1 MRSSLSD
8 CQIKQVSRHEKE
20 GGPMKRNL
28 RGLAFLALLLCPA
41 VLAQTVTSQI
51 SGIVR
56 DSSGA
61 VLPGVE
67 VKVTNTD
74 TTAPRTIITD
84 ETGSYV
90 VPNLPVGP
98 YRLEASLAGFST
110 YVQSGIVLQVNSNPT
125 INVVLQVG
133 QVTSVLEVQADA
145 NMVETHS
152 NVIGQVIDQQR
163 VAELPL
169 NGRNVTQL
177 IALFGAAVPR
187 DPNAG
192 GGLATNLNYP
202 TVAAF
207 SIAGGQDNATNYF
220 LDGATH
226 IDSRTNVGLPL
237 PFPDALQ
244 EFKVETSTLPANY
257 GSHPGGA
264 VNAVT
269 KSGTNAIHGDAFWF
283 VRNGAMNARNFFAPV
298 RDSLKR
304 NQYGGVV
311 GGPIV
316 KDKLFFFEGYQGTI
330 ERTAPATN
338 TAYVPT
344 RDVLNGNFQTI
355 LAPPCQARQVNLPSS
370 IANNNILL
378 PGQINP
384 IALKVAALLPVS
396 ADQCGKVLY
405 GVPRN
410 TNEYQSVTRVD
421 WQRNPNDQLF
431 ARYFITDYTLQAYYD
446 KTNLLTAGTPGQL
459 DRVQSITLGDTY
471 LLNTNTVNSFR
482 FGFSRSAVQRVT
494 ANGIPTTQELGSN
507 VWAPIKNYIGQF
519 QVPGYFTV
527 NSIPGY
533 VMNNLFNVSED
544 VSMTRNKHQLAFGF
558 NYVHAQMNA
567 LGPFQMNPRMTFNGQ
582 SVINGAATGNA
593 LASFLMGRL
602 DTLLQGGG
610 QVGRE
615 NQNLPAL
622 YFQDNWKVSPRFQ
635 INAGIRWDPFVPQ
648 EAKYGYAS
656 QFDLAKFYAGQ
667 VSQAFINAP
676 PGLTFPGDKG
686 FPGNAA
692 TSSRYFD
699 FAPRFGL
706 VYDPRG
712 HGTETI
718 RAGYGIFYD
727 SSYLWNTM
735 HIPLNPP
742 WGYTITVNTPPGG
755 LSNPWQGYPGGNPF
769 PAPTVF
775 PKDFQ
780 FPTGGT
786 YVFEPP
792 DAKATYLQQWNLS
805 VQKQVGSDWLVTA
818 SYLGNKTTHQWLGYE
833 MNPAVYIPGS
843 CVPGQYGLIAN
854 GACSTTGNT
863 NARRFFA
870 LAKAYGQYF
879 GSAITVDTAGNASY
893 NALLLTLQHR
903 MSHHFSVLTNYT
915 WSHCLN
921 QGEAG
926 QDIVNYYQ
934 DTQNRRAEWGNCAA
948 DRRQIANA
956 SLVFTTPQFR
966 STWLHRLA
974 SDWQASGIYTSRSGS
989 WLTITD
995 GTDISLT
1002 GLGSDRPNVA
1012 ADWHVANP
1020 GIKQWFNTSAFTRQ
1034 PAGTL
1039 GNAAR
1044 GTILGPSAW
1053 NVDAALWRTFRIT
1066 ESTKMD
1072 LRVEAFN
1079 VFNHTRFA
1087 NPGTSLNNGNTL
1099 GQITSALDPRIMQ
1112 LALKLAF

>member
-1 MRSSLSD
+1 
-8 CQIKQVSRHEKE
+8 
-20 GGPMKRNL
+20 
-28 RGLAFLALLLCPA
+28 
-41 VLAQTVTSQI
+41 VTSEI
-51 SGIVR
+51 SGTVR

-74 TTAPRTIITD
+74 TTATRTVITS

-90 VPNLPVGP
+90 IPNLPVGP

-133 QVTSVLEVQADA
+133 QVSSVLEVQADA
-145 NMVETHS
+145 NMVETRS

-163 VAELPL
+163 VSELPL

-177 IALFGAAVPR
+177 IALFGAAVP
-187 DPNAG
+187 NTG

-207 SIAGGQDNATNYF
+207 SIAGGQNNATNYF

-269 KSGTNAIHGDAFWF
+269 KSGTNQIHGDAFWF
-283 VRNGAMNARNFFAPV
+283 VRNGSMNARNFFAPV

-330 ERTAPATN
+330 QRTAPATN
-338 TAYVPT
+338 IAFVPT
-344 RDVLNGNFQTI
+344 RDVLAGNFQAV

-370 IANNNILL
+370 IANNNVLL

-384 IALKVAALLPVS
+384 VALKVAALLPVS
-396 ADQCGKVLY
+396 DDPCGRITY
-405 GVPRN
+405 GVPSKSD
-410 TNEYQSVTRVD
+410 EYQSVTRID
-421 WQRNPNDQLF
+421 WQRNAKDQLF
-431 ARYFITDYTLQAYYD
+431 TRYFITDYTLQAYYD
-446 KTNLLTAGTPGQL
+446 RKNLLTAGTPGLL

-471 LLNTNTVNSFR
+471 LLNANMVNSFR
-482 FGFSRSAVQRVT
+482 LGFSRSAVQRVT
-494 ANGIPTTQELGSN
+494 ADGVPTTQELGSN
-507 VWAPIKNYIGQF
+507 VFAPIKNYIGQF
-519 QVPGYFTV
+519 QVPGYFTI
-527 NSIPGY
+527 NAIPGY
-533 VMNNLFNVSED
+533 VMNNLFNVSDD
-544 VSMTRNKHQLAFGF
+544 VSMTHGKHQLAFGF
-558 NYVHAQMNA
+558 TYVHAQMNA

-593 LASFLMGRL
+593 LASFLTGRL

-622 YFQDNWKVSPRFQ
+622 YFQDNWKVSSRFQ
-635 INAGIRWDPFVPQ
+635 VNAGIRWDPFIPQ
-648 EAKYGYAS
+648 QAKYGYAS
-656 QFDLAKFYAGQ
+656 QFDPAKFYAGQ

-686 FPGNAA
+686 YPGNAA
-692 TSSRYFD
+692 TSPRYLD

-780 FPTGGT
+780 FPNGGT

-805 VQKQVGSDWLVTA
+805 LQKQFGTDWLATA
-818 SYLGNKTTHQWLGYE
+818 SYLGNKTTHQWLGHE
-833 MNPAVYIPGS
+833 MNPAVYIPG
-843 CVPGQYGLIAN
+843 N
-854 GACSTTGNT
+854 STTGNT
-863 NARRFFA
+863 NARRLFA
-870 LAKAYGQYF
+870 LARPDGQYF

-893 NALLLTLQHR
+893 NGLLLTLQHR
-903 MSHHFSVLTNYT
+903 MSHNFSVLANYT

-934 DTQNRRAEWGNCAA
+934 DPQNRRAEWGNCVA

-956 SLVFTTPQFR
+956 SLVFKSPQFR
-966 STWLHRLA
+966 STWLKRVA
-974 SDWQASGIYTSRSGS
+974 GDWQASGIYTFTSGS

-1002 GLGSDRPNVA
+1002 GLGSDRPNVVG
-1012 ADWHVANP
+1012 DWHVDQP
-1020 GIKQWFNTSAFTRQ
+1020 TIKRWFNTSAFTRQ
-1034 PAGTL
+1034 PAGTF
-1039 GNAAR
+1039 GNAGR

-1053 NVDAALWRTFRIT
+1053 NVDAALWKTFRIT

-1079 VFNHTRFA
+1079 VFNHARF
-1087 NPGTSLNNGNTL
+1087 NSPGTSLNNGNTL
-1099 GQITSALDPRIMQ
+1099 GQITTALDPRIMQ
-1112 LALKLAF
+1112 LALKINF

>member
-1 MRSSLSD
+1 
-8 CQIKQVSRHEKE
+8 
-20 GGPMKRNL
+20 
-28 RGLAFLALLLCPA
+28 
-41 VLAQTVTSQI
+41 
-51 SGIVR
+51 
-56 DSSGA
+56 
-61 VLPGVE
+61 
-67 VKVTNTD
+67 
-74 TTAPRTIITD
+74 
-84 ETGSYV
+84 V

-98 YRLEASLAGFST
+98 YRLEASLPGFST
-110 YVQSGIVLQVNSNPT
+110 YAQSGIVLQVNSNPT
-125 INVVLQVG
+125 INIELQVG
-133 QVTSVLEVQADA
+133 QVSSVLEVQAAA
-145 NMVETHS
+145 NMVETSS
-152 NVIGQVIDQQR
+152 NVIGQVVDQQR
-163 VAELPL
+163 VSELPL

-177 IALFGAAVPR
+177 IALFGAAVP
-187 DPNAG
+187 NTG

-207 SIAGGQDNATNYF
+207 SIAGGQNNATNYF

-316 KDKLFFFEGYQGTI
+316 KDKLFFFEGYQGTTQ
-330 ERTAPATN
+330 RTAPATN
-338 TAYVPT
+338 IAFVPT
-344 RDVLNGNFQTI
+344 ADVLAGNFQTI
-355 LAPPCQARQVNLPSS
+355 LAPPCQAKQVNLPSS

-378 PGQINP
+378 PGLINP
-384 IALKVAALLPVS
+384 VALKVAALLPVS
-396 ADQCGKVLY
+396 TDPCGRITY
-405 GVPRN
+405 GVPSN
-410 TNEYQSVTRVD
+410 SDEYQSVTRVD
-421 WQRNPNDQLF
+421 WQRNAKDQIF
-431 ARYFITDYTLQAYYD
+431 ARYFITDYTLQSYYD
-446 KTNLLTAGTPGQL
+446 KKNLLTAGTPGLQ
-459 DRVQSITLGDTY
+459 DRVQSVTLGDTY
-471 LLNTNTVNSFR
+471 LLSANTVNSFR
-482 FGFSRSAVQRVT
+482 LGFSRSAVQRVT
-494 ANGIPTTQELGSN
+494 ADGVPTTAELGSN
-507 VWAPIKNYIGQF
+507 VFAPIKNYIGQF
-519 QVPGYFTV
+519 QVPGYFTI
-527 NSIPGY
+527 NAIPGY
-533 VMNNLFNVSED
+533 VFNNLFNVSED
-544 VSMTRNKHQLAFGF
+544 VSMTHNKHQIAFGF

-582 SVINGAATGNA
+582 SVINGAATGNG
-593 LASFLMGRL
+593 LAAFLTGRL
-602 DTLLQGGG
+602 DTLLQGNG

-622 YFQDNWKVSPRFQ
+622 YFQDNWKVSSRLQ
-635 INAGIRWDPFVPQ
+635 INAGIRWDPFIPQ
-648 EAKYGYAS
+648 QAKYGYAS
-656 QFDLAKFYAGQ
+656 QFDLAKFNAGQ
-667 VSQAFINAP
+667 VSQAFVNAP
-676 PGLTFPGDKG
+676 AGLTFPGDRDY
-686 FPGNAA
+686 PGNAA
-692 TSSRYFD
+692 TSPRYLD

-712 HGTETI
+712 RGTETI

-755 LSNPWQGYPGGNPF
+755 FSDPWQGYPGGNPF
-769 PAPTVF
+769 PSPLVF

-780 FPTGGT
+780 FPAGGT
-786 YVFEPP
+786 YVFEPA

-805 VQKQVGSDWLVTA
+805 VQKQVGTDWLITA
-818 SYLGNKTTHQWLGYE
+818 SYLGNKTTNQWLGHE
-833 MNPAVYIPGS
+833 MNPAVYIPGT
-843 CVPGQYGLIAN
+843 CVAGQYGLTAN

-863 NARRFFA
+863 NARRIFA
-870 LAKAYGQYF
+870 LSKPYGQYF
-879 GSAITVDTAGNASY
+879 GSAITVDTDGNASY
-893 NALLLTLQHR
+893 NAMLLTLQHR
-903 MSHHFSVLTNYT
+903 MRHNFSILTNYT

-934 DTQNRRAEWGNCAA
+934 DPQNRRAEWGNCAA

-956 SLVFTTPQFR
+956 SLVFKSPQFR
-966 STWLHRLA
+966 STWMKRLA
-974 SDWQASGIYTSRSGS
+974 GDWQASGIYTFTSGS

-995 GTDISLT
+995 GTDVSLT
-1002 GLGSDRPNVA
+1002 GVGSDRPNVV
-1012 ADWHVANP
+1012 ADWHVDNP
-1020 GIKQWFNTSAFTRQ
+1020 TIKQWFNTSAFTRQ
-1034 PAGTL
+1034 AAGTF
-1039 GNAAR
+1039 GNAGR
-1044 GTILGPSAW
+1044 STMLGPSNW
-1053 NVDAALWRTFRIT
+1053 NLDAALWRTFRIT
-1066 ESTKMD
+1066 EKTKMD

-1079 VFNHTRFA
+1079 VLNHTRFN

-1112 LALKLAF
+1112 LALKVNF

>member
-1 MRSSLSD
+1 MRRVVA
-8 CQIKQVSRHEKE
+8 IFAA
-20 GGPMKRNL
+20 M
-28 RGLAFLALLLCPA
+28 LALCPA
-41 VLAQTVTSQI
+41 VLGQTVASQI
-51 SGIVR
+51 SGSVR
-56 DSSGA
+56 DPSGA

-74 TTAPRTIITD
+74 TTATRTVLSN
-84 ETGSYV
+84 ETGAYA
-90 VPNLPVGP
+90 VPNLSVGP
-98 YRLEASLAGFST
+98 YRLEAALPGFST
-110 YVQSGIVLQVNSNPT
+110 FVQSGIVLQVNSNPT
-125 INVVLQVG
+125 INVVLQIG
-133 QVTSVLEVQADA
+133 QVTEQVEVQANA
-145 NMVETHS
+145 AMVETHS

-177 IALFGAAVPR
+177 IGLFGAAVPR

-192 GGLATNLNYP
+192 GGLSTNLNYP

-226 IDSRTNVGLPL
+226 VDTRTNVGLPL

-283 VRNGAMNARNFFAPV
+283 VRNGSMNARNFFAPV

-304 NQYGGVV
+304 NQYGGVI

-316 KDKLFFFEGYQGTI
+316 KDKLFFFEGYQGTTQ
-330 ERTAPATN
+330 RTAPATN
-338 TAYVPT
+338 TAFVPT
-344 RDVLNGNFQTI
+344 RDVLAGNFQAI
-355 LAPPCQARQVNLPSS
+355 LTPPCQARQVNLPSS

-384 IALKVAALLPVS
+384 VALKVASLLPVS
-396 ADQCGKVLY
+396 NDPCGKILY
-405 GVPRN
+405 GVPSN
-410 TNEYQSVTRVD
+410 SDEYQSVTKVD
-421 WQRNPNDQLF
+421 WQRNAKDQFF
-431 ARYFITDYTLQAYYD
+431 ARYFITDYNLQAYYD

-459 DRVQSITLGDTY
+459 DRVQSVTLGDTY
-471 LLNTNTVNSFR
+471 LLNANTINLFR
-482 FGFSRSAVQRVT
+482 FGFSRSAIQRVT
-494 ANGIPTTQELGSN
+494 ANGIPTTQELGSD
-507 VWAPIKNYIGQF
+507 VWAPIENYIGQF
-519 QVPGYFTV
+519 QVPGYFTM

-544 VSMTRNKHQLAFGF
+544 VSTTRGKHQLAFGF
-558 NYVHAQMNA
+558 NYVNAQMNA

-593 LASFLMGRL
+593 LASFLTGRL

-622 YFQDNWKVSPRFQ
+622 YFQDNWKVSSRFQ
-635 INAGIRWDPFVPQ
+635 VNAGIRWDPFIPQ
-648 EAKYGYAS
+648 QSKYGYAS
-656 QFDLAKFYAGQ
+656 QFDPSKFNSGQ
-667 VSQAFINAP
+667 VSQAFVNAP
-676 PGLTFPGDKG
+676 PGLTFPGDPG
-686 FPGNAA
+686 FPGKAS
-692 TSSRYFD
+692 TSPKYLD
-699 FAPRFGL
+699 FAPRVGL

-735 HIPLNPP
+735 HVPLNPP

-780 FPTGGT
+780 FPAGGT
-786 YVFEPP
+786 YVFEPR
-792 DAKATYLQQWNLS
+792 DAKATYLQQWNLAL
-805 VQKQVGSDWLVTA
+805 QKQVGSDWLITA
-818 SYLGNKTTHQWLGYE
+818 SYLGNKTTHQWLGHE

-843 CVPGQYGLIAN
+843 CVAGQYGLTAN

-863 NARRFFA
+863 NARRVFA
-870 LAKAYGQYF
+870 LARPYGQYF
-879 GSAITVDTAGNASY
+879 GSAITVDTAGNGSY

-903 MSHHFSVLTNYT
+903 LSHNFSALTNYT

-921 QGEAG
+921 QGDAN
-926 QDIVNYYQ
+926 QDIVNFYQ
-934 DTQNRRAEWGNCAA
+934 NSLNRRAEWGNCAA

-956 SLVFTTPQFR
+956 SLVFNTPQFR
-966 STWLHRLA
+966 STWLQRVA
-974 SDWQASGIYTSRSGS
+974 SNWRASGIYTYRSGS
-989 WLTITD
+989 WLTVTD

-1002 GLGSDRPNVA
+1002 GLGSDRPNIA
-1012 ADWHVANP
+1012 ADWHVDHP
-1020 GIKQWFNTSAFTRQ
+1020 TIKQWFNTPAFTRQ
-1034 PAGTL
+1034 AAGSF
-1039 GNAAR
+1039 GNAGR
-1044 GTILGPSAW
+1044 NIILGPSAW
-1053 NVDAALWRTFRIT
+1053 NVDAALWRTFKIT
-1066 ESTKMD
+1066 ENAKMD
-1072 LRVEAFN
+1072 LRAEAFN
-1079 VFNHTRFA
+1079 VFNHARFN
-1087 NPGTSLNNGNTL
+1087 NPGTSLSNGNTL

-1112 LALKLAF
+1112 LAVKLSF

>member
-1 MRSSLSD
+1 
-8 CQIKQVSRHEKE
+8 
-20 GGPMKRNL
+20 
-28 RGLAFLALLLCPA
+28 
-41 VLAQTVTSQI
+41 
-51 SGIVR
+51 
-56 DSSGA
+56 
-61 VLPGVE
+61 LPGVE

-74 TTAPRTIITD
+74 TTATRTVVTS
-84 ETGSYV
+84 ETGAYV

-98 YRLEASLAGFST
+98 YRLEASLPGFST
-110 YVQSGIVLQVNSNPT
+110 YAQSGIVLQVNSNPT
-125 INVVLQVG
+125 INIELQVG
-133 QVTSVLEVQADA
+133 QVSSVLEVQAAA
-145 NMVETHS
+145 NMVETSS
-152 NVIGQVIDQQR
+152 NVIGQVVDQQR
-163 VAELPL
+163 VSELPL

-177 IALFGAAVPR
+177 IALFGAAVP
-187 DPNAG
+187 NTG

-207 SIAGGQDNATNYF
+207 SIAGGQNNATNYF

-316 KDKLFFFEGYQGTI
+316 KDKLFFFEGYQGTTQ
-330 ERTAPATN
+330 RTAPATN
-338 TAYVPT
+338 IAFVPT
-344 RDVLNGNFQTI
+344 ADVLAGNFQTI
-355 LAPPCQARQVNLPSS
+355 LAPPCQAKQVNLPSS

-378 PGQINP
+378 PGLINP
-384 IALKVAALLPVS
+384 VALKVAALLPVS
-396 ADQCGKVLY
+396 TDPCGRITY
-405 GVPRN
+405 GVPSN
-410 TNEYQSVTRVD
+410 SDEYQSVTRVD
-421 WQRNPNDQLF
+421 WQRNAKDQIF
-431 ARYFITDYTLQAYYD
+431 ARYFITDYTLQSYYD
-446 KTNLLTAGTPGQL
+446 KKNLLTAGTPGLQ
-459 DRVQSITLGDTY
+459 DRVQSVTLGDTY
-471 LLNTNTVNSFR
+471 LLSANTVNSFR
-482 FGFSRSAVQRVT
+482 LGFSRSAVQRVT
-494 ANGIPTTQELGSN
+494 ADGVPTTAELGSN
-507 VWAPIKNYIGQF
+507 VFAPIKNYIGQF
-519 QVPGYFTV
+519 QVPGYFTI
-527 NSIPGY
+527 NAIPGY
-533 VMNNLFNVSED
+533 VFNNLFNVSED
-544 VSMTRNKHQLAFGF
+544 VSMTHNKHQIAFGF

-582 SVINGAATGNA
+582 SVINGAATGNG
-593 LASFLMGRL
+593 LAAFLTGRL
-602 DTLLQGGG
+602 DTLLQGNG

-622 YFQDNWKVSPRFQ
+622 YFQDNWKVSSRLQ
-635 INAGIRWDPFVPQ
+635 INAGIRWDPFIPQ
-648 EAKYGYAS
+648 QAKYGYAS
-656 QFDLAKFYAGQ
+656 QFDLAKFNAGQ
-667 VSQAFINAP
+667 VSQAFVNAP
-676 PGLTFPGDKG
+676 AGLTFPGDRDY
-686 FPGNAA
+686 PGNAA
-692 TSSRYFD
+692 TSPRYLD

-712 HGTETI
+712 RGTETI

-755 LSNPWQGYPGGNPF
+755 FSDPWQGYPGGNPF
-769 PAPTVF
+769 PSPLVF

-780 FPTGGT
+780 FPAGGT
-786 YVFEPP
+786 YVFEPA

-805 VQKQVGSDWLVTA
+805 VQKQVGTDWLITA
-818 SYLGNKTTHQWLGYE
+818 SYLGNKTTNQWLGHE
-833 MNPAVYIPGS
+833 MNPAVYIPGT
-843 CVPGQYGLIAN
+843 CVAGQYGLTAN

-863 NARRFFA
+863 NARRIFA
-870 LAKAYGQYF
+870 LSKPYGQYF
-879 GSAITVDTAGNASY
+879 GSAITVDTDGNASY
-893 NALLLTLQHR
+893 NAMLLTLQHR
-903 MSHHFSVLTNYT
+903 MRHNFSILTNYT

-934 DTQNRRAEWGNCAA
+934 DPQNRRAEWGNCAA

-956 SLVFTTPQFR
+956 SLVFKSPQFR
-966 STWLHRLA
+966 STWMKRLA
-974 SDWQASGIYTSRSGS
+974 GDWQASGIYTFTSGS

-995 GTDISLT
+995 GTDVSLT
-1002 GLGSDRPNVA
+1002 GVGSDRPNVV
-1012 ADWHVANP
+1012 ADWHVDNP
-1020 GIKQWFNTSAFTRQ
+1020 TIKQWFNTSAFTRQ
-1034 PAGTL
+1034 AAGTF
-1039 GNAAR
+1039 GNAGR
-1044 GTILGPSAW
+1044 STMLGPSNW
-1053 NVDAALWRTFRIT
+1053 NLDAALWRTFRIT
-1066 ESTKMD
+1066 EKTKMD

-1079 VFNHTRFA
+1079 VLNHTRFN

-1112 LALKLAF
+1112 LALKVNF

>member
-1 MRSSLSD
+1 
-8 CQIKQVSRHEKE
+8 
-20 GGPMKRNL
+20 MKRVF
-28 RGLAFLALLLCPA
+28 AIVASMLALCPV
-41 VLAQTVTSQI
+41 VLGQTVASQI
-51 SGIVR
+51 SGTVR

-74 TTAPRTIITD
+74 TTATRTVVTS
-84 ETGSYV
+84 ETGAYV

-98 YRLEASLAGFST
+98 YRLEASLPGFST
-110 YVQSGIVLQVNSNPT
+110 YAQSGIVLQVNSNPT
-125 INVVLQVG
+125 INIELQVG
-133 QVTSVLEVQADA
+133 QVSSVLEVQAAA
-145 NMVETHS
+145 NMVETSS
-152 NVIGQVIDQQR
+152 NVIGQVVDQQR
-163 VAELPL
+163 VSELPL

-177 IALFGAAVPR
+177 IALFGAAVP
-187 DPNAG
+187 NTG

-207 SIAGGQDNATNYF
+207 SIAGGQNNATNYF

-316 KDKLFFFEGYQGTI
+316 KDKLFFFEGYQGTTQ
-330 ERTAPATN
+330 RTAPATN
-338 TAYVPT
+338 IAFVPT
-344 RDVLNGNFQTI
+344 ADVLAGNFQTI
-355 LAPPCQARQVNLPSS
+355 LAPPCQAKQVNLPSS

-378 PGQINP
+378 PGLINP
-384 IALKVAALLPVS
+384 VALKVAALLPVS
-396 ADQCGKVLY
+396 TDPCGRITY
-405 GVPRN
+405 GVPSN
-410 TNEYQSVTRVD
+410 SDEYQSVTRVD
-421 WQRNPNDQLF
+421 WQRNAKDQIF
-431 ARYFITDYTLQAYYD
+431 ARYFITDYTLQSYYD
-446 KTNLLTAGTPGQL
+446 KKNLLTAGTPGLQ
-459 DRVQSITLGDTY
+459 DRVQSVTLGDTY
-471 LLNTNTVNSFR
+471 LLSANTVNSFR
-482 FGFSRSAVQRVT
+482 LGFSRSAVQRVT
-494 ANGIPTTQELGSN
+494 ADGVPTTAELGSN
-507 VWAPIKNYIGQF
+507 VFAPIKNYIGQF
-519 QVPGYFTV
+519 QVPGYFTI
-527 NSIPGY
+527 NAIPGY
-533 VMNNLFNVSED
+533 VFNNLFNVSED
-544 VSMTRNKHQLAFGF
+544 VSMTHNKHQIAFGF

-582 SVINGAATGNA
+582 SVINGAATGNG
-593 LASFLMGRL
+593 LAAFLTGRL
-602 DTLLQGGG
+602 DTLLQGNG

-622 YFQDNWKVSPRFQ
+622 YFQDNWKVSSRLQ
-635 INAGIRWDPFVPQ
+635 INAGIRWDPFIPQ
-648 EAKYGYAS
+648 QAKYGYAS
-656 QFDLAKFYAGQ
+656 QFDLAKFNAGQ
-667 VSQAFINAP
+667 VSQAFVNAP
-676 PGLTFPGDKG
+676 AGLTFPGDRDY
-686 FPGNAA
+686 PGNAA
-692 TSSRYFD
+692 TSPRYLD

-712 HGTETI
+712 RGTETI

-755 LSNPWQGYPGGNPF
+755 FSDPWQGYPGGNPF
-769 PAPTVF
+769 PSPLVF

-780 FPTGGT
+780 FPAGGT
-786 YVFEPP
+786 YVFEPA

-805 VQKQVGSDWLVTA
+805 VQKQVGTDWLITA
-818 SYLGNKTTHQWLGYE
+818 SYLGNKTTNQWLGHE
-833 MNPAVYIPGS
+833 MNPAVYIPGT
-843 CVPGQYGLIAN
+843 CVAGQYGLTAN

-863 NARRFFA
+863 NARRIFA
-870 LAKAYGQYF
+870 LSKPYGQYF
-879 GSAITVDTAGNASY
+879 GSAITVDTDGNASY
-893 NALLLTLQHR
+893 NAMLLTLQHR
-903 MSHHFSVLTNYT
+903 MRHNFSILTNYT

-934 DTQNRRAEWGNCAA
+934 DPQNRRAEWGNCAA

-956 SLVFTTPQFR
+956 SLVFKSPQFR
-966 STWLHRLA
+966 STWMKRLA
-974 SDWQASGIYTSRSGS
+974 GDWQASGIYTFTSGS

-995 GTDISLT
+995 GTDVSLT
-1002 GLGSDRPNVA
+1002 GVGSDRPNVV
-1012 ADWHVANP
+1012 ADWHVDNP
-1020 GIKQWFNTSAFTRQ
+1020 TIKQWFNTSAFTRQ
-1034 PAGTL
+1034 AAGTF
-1039 GNAAR
+1039 GNAGR
-1044 GTILGPSAW
+1044 STMLGPSNW
-1053 NVDAALWRTFRIT
+1053 NLDAALWRTFRIT
-1066 ESTKMD
+1066 EKTKMD

-1079 VFNHTRFA
+1079 VLNHTRFN

-1112 LALKLAF
+1112 LALKVNF

>member
-1 MRSSLSD
+1 
-8 CQIKQVSRHEKE
+8 
-20 GGPMKRNL
+20 MKRNL

-269 KSGTNAIHGDAFWF
+269 KSGTNAIHGNAFWF

-396 ADQCGKVLY
+396 ADPCGKVLY

-431 ARYFITDYTLQAYYD
+431 ARYFITDYTLQAYCD
-446 KTNLLTAGTPGQL
+446 KTNLLTAG
-459 DRVQSITLGDTY
+459 
-471 LLNTNTVNSFR
+471 
-482 FGFSRSAVQRVT
+482 

-786 YVFEPP
+786 YVFEP
-792 DAKATYLQQWNLS
+792 L
-805 VQKQVGSDWLVTA
+805 
-818 SYLGNKTTHQWLGYE
+818 
-833 MNPAVYIPGS
+833 NPAVYIPGS

-974 SDWQASGIYTSRSGS
+974 SDWQASGIYTFRSGS

-1034 PAGTL
+1034 PAGTF

>member
-1 MRSSLSD
+1 
-8 CQIKQVSRHEKE
+8 
-20 GGPMKRNL
+20 MKRVF
-28 RGLAFLALLLCPA
+28 AIVASMLALCPV
-41 VLAQTVTSQI
+41 VLGQTVASQI
-51 SGIVR
+51 SGTVR

-74 TTAPRTIITD
+74 TTATRTVVTS
-84 ETGSYV
+84 ETGAYV

-98 YRLEASLAGFST
+98 YRLEASLPGFST
-110 YVQSGIVLQVNSNPT
+110 YAQSGIVLQVNSNPT
-125 INVVLQVG
+125 INIELQVG
-133 QVTSVLEVQADA
+133 QVSSVLEVQAAA
-145 NMVETHS
+145 NMVETSS
-152 NVIGQVIDQQR
+152 NVIGQVVDQQR
-163 VAELPL
+163 VSELPL

-177 IALFGAAVPR
+177 IALFGAAVP
-187 DPNAG
+187 NTG

-207 SIAGGQDNATNYF
+207 SIAGGQNNATNYF

-269 KSGTNAIHGDAFWF
+269 KSGTNAVHGDAFWF

-316 KDKLFFFEGYQGTI
+316 KDKLFFFEGYQGTTQ
-330 ERTAPATN
+330 RTAPATN
-338 TAYVPT
+338 IAFVPT
-344 RDVLNGNFQTI
+344 ADVLAGNFQTI
-355 LAPPCQARQVNLPSS
+355 LSPPCQAKQVNLPSS
-370 IANNNILL
+370 IANNNVLL
-378 PGQINP
+378 PGLINP
-384 IALKVAALLPVS
+384 VALKVASLLPVS
-396 ADQCGKVLY
+396 TDPCGKITY
-405 GVPRN
+405 GIPSN
-410 TNEYQSVTRVD
+410 SDEYQSVTKID
-421 WQRNPNDQLF
+421 WQRTSKDQIF
-431 ARYFITDYTLQAYYD
+431 ARYFITDYTLQSYYD
-446 KTNLLTAGTPGQL
+446 KKNLLTAGTPGLQ
-459 DRVQSITLGDTY
+459 DRVQSVTLGDTY
-471 LLNTNTVNSFR
+471 LVNANTVNSFR

-494 ANGIPTTQELGSN
+494 ADGVPTTAELGSN
-507 VWAPIKNYIGQF
+507 VFAPIKNYIGQF

-527 NSIPGY
+527 NAIPGY
-533 VMNNLFNVSED
+533 VFNNLFNVSED
-544 VSMTRNKHQLAFGF
+544 VSMTHNKHQIAFGF

-593 LASFLMGRL
+593 LAAFLTGRL
-602 DTLLQGGG
+602 DTLLQGNG

-615 NQNLPAL
+615 NQNLPAF
-622 YFQDNWKVSPRFQ
+622 YFQDNWKVSSRLQ
-635 INAGIRWDPFVPQ
+635 INAGIRWDPFIPQ
-648 EAKYGYAS
+648 QAKYGYAS
-656 QFDLAKFYAGQ
+656 QFDLAKFNAGQ
-667 VSQAFINAP
+667 VSQAFVNAP
-676 PGLTFPGDKG
+676 PGLTFPGDRG
-686 FPGNAA
+686 YPGNAA
-692 TSSRYFD
+692 TSPRYLD

-712 HGTETI
+712 RGTETI

-755 LSNPWQGYPGGNPF
+755 FSNPWQGYPGGNPF
-769 PAPTVF
+769 PSPVF
-775 PKDFQ
+775 TKDFQ
-780 FPTGGT
+780 FPAGGT
-786 YVFEPP
+786 YVFEPA

-805 VQKQVGSDWLVTA
+805 VQKQVGTDWLVTV
-818 SYLGNKTTHQWLGYE
+818 SYLGNKTTHQWLGHE
-833 MNPAVYIPGS
+833 MNPAVYIPGT
-843 CVPGQYGLIAN
+843 CVAGQYGLASN

-863 NARRFFA
+863 NARRIFA
-870 LAKAYGQYF
+870 LSKPDGQYF
-879 GSAITVDTAGNASY
+879 GSAITVDTDGNASY
-893 NALLLTLQHR
+893 NAMLLTLQHR
-903 MSHHFSVLTNYT
+903 MSHNFSILTNYT

-934 DTQNRRAEWGNCAA
+934 DPQNRRAEWGNCAA

-956 SLVFTTPQFR
+956 SLVFKSPQFR
-966 STWLHRLA
+966 STWMKRLA
-974 SDWQASGIYTSRSGS
+974 GDWQASGIYTFTSGS
-989 WLTITD
+989 WLTVTD
-995 GTDISLT
+995 GTDVSLT
-1002 GLGSDRPNVA
+1002 GVGSDRPNVV
-1012 ADWHVANP
+1012 ADWNVDNP
-1020 GIKQWFNTSAFTRQ
+1020 TIKQWFNTSAFTRQ
-1034 PAGTL
+1034 AAGTF
-1039 GNAAR
+1039 GNAGR
-1044 GTILGPSAW
+1044 STILGPSNW
-1053 NVDAALWRTFRIT
+1053 NLDAALWRTFRIT
-1066 ESTKMD
+1066 ENTKMD

-1079 VFNHTRFA
+1079 VLNHTRFN

-1112 LALKLAF
+1112 LALKVNF

>member
-1 MRSSLSD
+1 MARTLWRVTIFQLV
-8 CQIKQVSRHEKE
+8 CT
-20 GGPMKRNL
+20 
-28 RGLAFLALLLCPA
+28 AL
-41 VLAQTVTSQI
+41 LAQTVASQI
-51 SGIVR
+51 SGTIR

-67 VKVTNTD
+67 VRVTNTD
-74 TTAPRTIITD
+74 TAATRTVITN
-84 ETGSYV
+84 EAGLYV
-90 VPNLPVGP
+90 IPNLPVGP
-98 YRLEASLAGFST
+98 YRLEANLPGFST
-110 YVQSGIVLQVNSNPT
+110 YVQTGIVLQVNSNPA
-125 INVVLQVG
+125 IPIVLQVG
-133 QVTSVLEVQADA
+133 TVNQAIEVQADA
-145 NMVETHS
+145 AMVETQTTS
-152 NVIGQVIDQQR
+152 IGQVIDQQR
-163 VAELPL
+163 VADLPL

-177 IALFGAAVPR
+177 IALFGAAVP
-187 DPNAG
+187 NTG
-192 GGLATNLNYP
+192 GGLASNLNYP

-207 SIAGGQDNATNYF
+207 SIAGGQNNATNYF

-283 VRNGAMNARNFFAPV
+283 VRNGSMNARNFFAPV

-311 GGPIV
+311 GGPII

-338 TAYVPT
+338 VAFVPT

-355 LAPPCQARQVNLPSS
+355 LASPCQTRLVTLPSS

-378 PGQINP
+378 PGLINP
-384 IALKVAALLPVS
+384 VALKVAALLPVS
-396 ADQCGKVLY
+396 TDPCGRITY
-405 GVPRN
+405 GIPKN
-410 TNEYQSVTRVD
+410 TNEYQSVTKLD
-421 WQRNPNDQLF
+421 WQRNPKDHLF

-446 KTNLLTAGTPGQL
+446 KSNLLTAGSPGQL
-459 DRVQSITLGDTY
+459 DRVQSVTLGDTY
-471 LLNTNTVNSFR
+471 LLSANTVNSFR

-494 ANGIPTTQELGSN
+494 ADGVPTMQELGSN
-507 VWAPIKNYIGQF
+507 VFAPIKNYIGQF
-519 QVPGYFTV
+519 SVSGYFSSS
-527 NSIPGY
+527 SIPGY

-544 VSMTRNKHQLAFGF
+544 LSMTRGKHQLAFGF

-567 LGPFQMNPRMTFNGQ
+567 LGPFQMDPRMTFNGQ
-582 SVINGAATGNA
+582 SVINGAAAGNA
-593 LASFLMGRL
+593 LAAFMTGRL

-622 YFQDNWKVSPRFQ
+622 YFQDNWKVSSRFQ
-635 INAGIRWDPFVPQ
+635 VNAGLRWDPFVPQ
-648 EAKYGYAS
+648 QAKYGYAS
-656 QFDLAKFYAGQ
+656 QFDPARFSAGQ
-667 VSQAFINAP
+667 VSKAFINAP
-676 PGLTFPGDKG
+676 PGLTFPGDDG
-686 FPGNAA
+686 YPGNAA
-692 TSSRYFD
+692 TSPRYWD
-699 FAPRFGL
+699 FAPRLGL

-712 HGTETI
+712 KGIETI
-718 RAGYGIFYD
+718 RVGYGIFYD
-727 SSYLWNTM
+727 TSYLWNTM

-780 FPTGGT
+780 FPAAGT
-786 YVFEPP
+786 YVFEPR

-805 VQKQVGSDWLVTA
+805 VQKQLGADWLVTA
-818 SYLGNKTTHQWLGYE
+818 SYLGNKTTHQWLGHE
-833 MNPAVYIPGS
+833 MNPAVYIEGN
-843 CVPGQYGLIAN
+843 CTAGQYGLLAN

-863 NARRFFA
+863 NARRAFA
-870 LAKAYGQYF
+870 LAKPYGPYF
-879 GSAITVDTAGNASY
+879 GSAITVDTAGNAGY
-893 NALLLTLQHR
+893 NALLFTVQHR
-903 MSHHFSVLTNYT
+903 LSHNFSILTNYT

-926 QDIVNYYQ
+926 QDIVNFYQ
-934 DTQNRRAEWGNCAA
+934 DSQNRRAEWANCAA

-956 SLVFTTPQFR
+956 SLVFKTPEFA
-966 STWLHRLA
+966 STWLKRLA
-974 SDWQASGIYTSRSGS
+974 GDWQASGIYTFTSGS
-989 WLTITD
+989 WLTPTD

-1002 GLGSDRPNVA
+1002 GLGSDRPNVVG
-1012 ADWHVANP
+1012 DWHVSNP
-1020 GIKQWFNTSAFTRQ
+1020 TIKQWFNTSAFTRQ
-1034 PAGTL
+1034 PTGTF
-1039 GNAAR
+1039 GNAGR
-1044 GTILGPSAW
+1044 NTILGPSSW
-1053 NVDAALWRTFRIT
+1053 NVDAALWRTFKIK

-1072 LRVEAFN
+1072 VRAEAFN
-1079 VFNHTRFA
+1079 VLNHTRFGSPNG
-1087 NPGTSLNNGNTL
+1087 NPGTSLSNGNTL
-1099 GQITSALDPRIMQ
+1099 GQITNALDPRILQ
-1112 LALKLAF
+1112 LALKLSF

>member
-1 MRSSLSD
+1 
-8 CQIKQVSRHEKE
+8 
-20 GGPMKRNL
+20 
-28 RGLAFLALLLCPA
+28 
-41 VLAQTVTSQI
+41 
-51 SGIVR
+51 
-56 DSSGA
+56 
-61 VLPGVE
+61 LPGVE

-74 TTAPRTIITD
+74 TTATRTVVTS
-84 ETGSYV
+84 ETGAYV

-98 YRLEASLAGFST
+98 YRLEASLPGFST
-110 YVQSGIVLQVNSNPT
+110 YAQSGIVLQVNSNPT
-125 INVVLQVG
+125 INIELQVG
-133 QVTSVLEVQADA
+133 QVSSVLEVQAAA
-145 NMVETHS
+145 NMVETSS
-152 NVIGQVIDQQR
+152 NVIGQVVDQQR
-163 VAELPL
+163 VSELPL

-177 IALFGAAVPR
+177 IALFGAAVP
-187 DPNAG
+187 NTG

-207 SIAGGQDNATNYF
+207 SIAGGQNNATNYF

-316 KDKLFFFEGYQGTI
+316 KDKLFFFEGYQGTTQ
-330 ERTAPATN
+330 RTAPATN
-338 TAYVPT
+338 IAFVPT
-344 RDVLNGNFQTI
+344 ADVLAGNFQTI
-355 LAPPCQARQVNLPSS
+355 LAPPCQAKQVNLPSS

-378 PGQINP
+378 PGLINP
-384 IALKVAALLPVS
+384 VALKVAALLPVS
-396 ADQCGKVLY
+396 TDPCGRITY
-405 GVPRN
+405 GVPSN
-410 TNEYQSVTRVD
+410 SDEYQSVTRVD
-421 WQRNPNDQLF
+421 WQRNAKDQIF
-431 ARYFITDYTLQAYYD
+431 ARYFITDYTLQSYYD
-446 KTNLLTAGTPGQL
+446 KKNLLTAGTPGLQ
-459 DRVQSITLGDTY
+459 DRVQSVTLGDTY
-471 LLNTNTVNSFR
+471 LLSANTVNSFR
-482 FGFSRSAVQRVT
+482 LGFSRSAVQRVT
-494 ANGIPTTQELGSN
+494 ADGVPTTAELGSN
-507 VWAPIKNYIGQF
+507 VFAPIKNYIGQF
-519 QVPGYFTV
+519 QVPGYFTI
-527 NSIPGY
+527 NAIPGY
-533 VMNNLFNVSED
+533 VFNNLFNVSED
-544 VSMTRNKHQLAFGF
+544 VSMTHNKHQIAFGF

-582 SVINGAATGNA
+582 SVINGAATGNG
-593 LASFLMGRL
+593 LAAFLTGRL
-602 DTLLQGGG
+602 DTLLQGNG

-622 YFQDNWKVSPRFQ
+622 YFQDNWKVSSRLQ
-635 INAGIRWDPFVPQ
+635 INAGIRWDPFIPQ
-648 EAKYGYAS
+648 QAKYGYAS
-656 QFDLAKFYAGQ
+656 QFDLAKFNAGQ
-667 VSQAFINAP
+667 VSQAFVNAP
-676 PGLTFPGDKG
+676 AGLTFPGDRDY
-686 FPGNAA
+686 PGNAA
-692 TSSRYFD
+692 TSPRYLD

-712 HGTETI
+712 RGTETI

-755 LSNPWQGYPGGNPF
+755 FSDPWQGYPGGNPF
-769 PAPTVF
+769 PSPLVF

-780 FPTGGT
+780 FPAGGT
-786 YVFEPP
+786 YVFEPA

-805 VQKQVGSDWLVTA
+805 VQKQVGTDWLITA
-818 SYLGNKTTHQWLGYE
+818 SYLGNKTTNQWLGHE
-833 MNPAVYIPGS
+833 MNPAVYIPGT
-843 CVPGQYGLIAN
+843 CVAGQYGLTAN

-863 NARRFFA
+863 NARRIFA
-870 LAKAYGQYF
+870 LSKPYGQYF
-879 GSAITVDTAGNASY
+879 GSAITVDTDGNASY
-893 NALLLTLQHR
+893 NAMLLTLQHR
-903 MSHHFSVLTNYT
+903 MRHNFSILTNYT

-934 DTQNRRAEWGNCAA
+934 DPQNRRAEWGNCAA

-956 SLVFTTPQFR
+956 SLVFKSPQFR
-966 STWLHRLA
+966 STWMKRLA
-974 SDWQASGIYTSRSGS
+974 GDWQASGIYTFTSGS

-995 GTDISLT
+995 GTDVSLT
-1002 GLGSDRPNVA
+1002 GVGSDRPNVV
-1012 ADWHVANP
+1012 ADWHVDNP
-1020 GIKQWFNTSAFTRQ
+1020 TIKQWFNTSAFTRQ
-1034 PAGTL
+1034 AAGTF
-1039 GNAAR
+1039 GNAGR
-1044 GTILGPSAW
+1044 STILGPSNW
-1053 NVDAALWRTFRIT
+1053 NLDAALWRTFRIT
-1066 ESTKMD
+1066 ENTKMD

-1079 VFNHTRFA
+1079 VLNHTRFN

-1112 LALKLAF
+1112 LALKVNF

>member
-1 MRSSLSD
+1 
-8 CQIKQVSRHEKE
+8 
-20 GGPMKRNL
+20 MKRVFAICATIL
-28 RGLAFLALLLCPA
+28 VLCPL
-41 VLAQTVTSQI
+41 VLGQTVASQI
-51 SGIVR
+51 SGTVR

-74 TTAPRTIITD
+74 TTATRTVITN

-90 VPNLPVGP
+90 IPNLPVGP
-98 YRLEASLAGFST
+98 YRLEASLSGFST
-110 YVQSGIVLQVNSNPT
+110 YAQSGIVLQVNSNPT
-125 INVVLQVG
+125 INIELQVG
-133 QVTSVLEVQADA
+133 QVSSVLEVQAAA
-145 NMVETHS
+145 NMVETSS
-152 NVIGQVIDQQR
+152 NVIGQVVDQQR
-163 VAELPL
+163 VSELPL

-177 IALFGAAVPR
+177 IALFGAAVP
-187 DPNAG
+187 NTG

-207 SIAGGQDNATNYF
+207 SIAGGQNNATNYF

-269 KSGTNAIHGDAFWF
+269 KSGTNTVHGEAFWF

-330 ERTAPATN
+330 QRTAPATN
-338 TAYVPT
+338 IAFVPT
-344 RDVLNGNFQTI
+344 AEVLAGNFQTI
-355 LAPPCQARQVNLPSS
+355 LAPPCQAKQVNLPSS

-378 PGQINP
+378 PGLINP
-384 IALKVAALLPVS
+384 VALKLASLLPVS
-396 ADQCGKVLY
+396 TDPCGKITY
-405 GVPRN
+405 GIPSN
-410 TNEYQSVTRVD
+410 SDEHQSVSRVD
-421 WQRNPNDQLF
+421 WQRTSKDQIF
-431 ARYFITDYTLQAYYD
+431 ARYFITDYTLQSYYD
-446 KTNLLTAGTPGQL
+446 KKNLLTSGTPGLQ
-459 DRVQSITLGDTY
+459 DRVQSVTLGDTY
-471 LLNTNTVNSFR
+471 LLSANTVNSFR
-482 FGFSRSAVQRVT
+482 FGFSRSAVRRVT
-494 ANGIPTTQELGSN
+494 ADGVPTTAELGSN
-507 VWAPIKNYIGQF
+507 VFAPIKNYLGQF
-519 QVPGYFTV
+519 QVPGYFTI
-527 NSIPGY
+527 SAIPGY
-533 VMNNLFNVSED
+533 VFNNLFNVSED
-544 VSMTRNKHQLAFGF
+544 VSMTRGKHQLAFGF
-558 NYVHAQMNA
+558 NYIHAQMNA

-593 LASFLMGRL
+593 LASFLTGRL
-602 DTLLQGGG
+602 DTLLQGNG

-622 YFQDNWKVSPRFQ
+622 YFQDNWKVSSRFQ
-635 INAGIRWDPFVPQ
+635 VNAGIRWDPFIPQ
-648 EAKYGYAS
+648 QAKYGYAS
-656 QFDLAKFYAGQ
+656 QFDLAKFNAGQ
-667 VSQAFINAP
+667 VSQTFVNAP
-676 PGLTFPGDKG
+676 AGLTFPGDPG
-686 FPGNAA
+686 FPGKAA
-692 TSSRYFD
+692 TSPRYFD

-712 HGTETI
+712 HGTETV
-718 RAGYGIFYD
+718 RVGYGIFYD

-769 PAPTVF
+769 PAPGVF

-780 FPTGGT
+780 FPAGGT
-786 YVFEPP
+786 YVFEPA

-805 VQKQVGSDWLVTA
+805 VQKQLGSDWLVTA
-818 SYLGNKTTHQWLGYE
+818 SYLGNKTTHQWLGHE
-833 MNPAVYIPGS
+833 MNPAVYIPGT
-843 CVPGQYGLIAN
+843 CTAGQYGLTAN
-854 GACSTTGNT
+854 GNCSTTGNT
-863 NARRFFA
+863 NARRIFA
-870 LAKAYGQYF
+870 LSKPYGQYF

-893 NALLLTLQHR
+893 NAMLLTLQHR
-903 MSHHFSVLTNYT
+903 MSHNFSILANYT

-934 DTQNRRAEWGNCAA
+934 DPQNRRAEWANCAA

-956 SLVFTTPQFR
+956 SLVFRSPQFH
-966 STWLHRLA
+966 STWMKRLA
-974 SDWQASGIYTSRSGS
+974 GDWQASGIYTFTSGS

-995 GTDISLT
+995 GTDVSLT
-1002 GLGSDRPNVA
+1002 GVGSDRPNVV
-1012 ADWHVANP
+1012 ADWHVGKP
-1020 GIKQWFNTSAFTRQ
+1020 TIKQWFNTSAFTRQ
-1034 PAGTL
+1034 AAGTF
-1039 GNAAR
+1039 GNAGR
-1044 GTILGPSAW
+1044 STILGPSNW
-1053 NVDAALWRTFRIT
+1053 NFDAALWRTFRIT
-1066 ESTKMD
+1066 ENTKMD

-1079 VFNHTRFA
+1079 VLNHTRFN
-1087 NPGTSLNNGNTL
+1087 NPGTSLSNGNTL

-1112 LALKLAF
+1112 LALKVNF

>member
-1 MRSSLSD
+1 
-8 CQIKQVSRHEKE
+8 
-20 GGPMKRNL
+20 MKRVF
-28 RGLAFLALLLCPA
+28 AIVASVLALCSV
-41 VLAQTVTSQI
+41 VLGQTVASQI
-51 SGIVR
+51 SGTVR

-74 TTAPRTIITD
+74 TTATRTVVTS
-84 ETGSYV
+84 ETGAYV

-98 YRLEASLAGFST
+98 YRLEASLPGFST
-110 YVQSGIVLQVNSNPT
+110 YAQSGIVLQVNSNPT
-125 INVVLQVG
+125 INIELQVG
-133 QVTSVLEVQADA
+133 QVSSVLEVQAAA
-145 NMVETHS
+145 NMVETSS
-152 NVIGQVIDQQR
+152 NVVGQVIDQQR
-163 VAELPL
+163 VSELPL

-177 IALFGAAVPR
+177 IALFGAAVP
-187 DPNAG
+187 NTG

-207 SIAGGQDNATNYF
+207 SIAGGQNNATNYF

-269 KSGTNAIHGDAFWF
+269 KSGTNAVHGDAFWF

-316 KDKLFFFEGYQGTI
+316 KDKLFFFEGYQGTTQ
-330 ERTAPATN
+330 RTAPATN
-338 TAYVPT
+338 IAFVPT
-344 RDVLNGNFQTI
+344 ADVLAGNFQTI
-355 LAPPCQARQVNLPSS
+355 LAPPCQAKQVNLPSS

-378 PGQINP
+378 PGLINP
-384 IALKVAALLPVS
+384 VALKVAALLPVS
-396 ADQCGKVLY
+396 TDPCGRITY
-405 GVPRN
+405 GVPSN
-410 TNEYQSVTRVD
+410 SDEYQSVTRID
-421 WQRNPNDQLF
+421 WQRNAKDQIF
-431 ARYFITDYTLQAYYD
+431 ARYFITDYTLQSYYD
-446 KTNLLTAGTPGQL
+446 KKNLLTAGTPGLQ
-459 DRVQSITLGDTY
+459 DRVQSVTLGDTY
-471 LLNTNTVNSFR
+471 LLSPNTVNSFR

-494 ANGIPTTQELGSN
+494 ADGVPTPAELGSN
-507 VWAPIKNYIGQF
+507 VFAPIKNYIGQF
-519 QVPGYFTV
+519 QVPGYFTI
-527 NSIPGY
+527 SAIPGY
-533 VMNNLFNVSED
+533 VFNNLFNVSED
-544 VSMTRNKHQLAFGF
+544 VSMTHNKHQIAFGF

-593 LASFLMGRL
+593 LAAFLTGRL
-602 DTLLQGGG
+602 DTLLQGNG

-622 YFQDNWKVSPRFQ
+622 YFQDNWKVSSRLQ
-635 INAGIRWDPFVPQ
+635 INAGIRWDPFIPQ
-648 EAKYGYAS
+648 QAKYGYAS
-656 QFDLAKFYAGQ
+656 QFDLARFNAGQ
-667 VSQAFINAP
+667 VSQAFVNGPA
-676 PGLTFPGDKG
+676 GLTFPGDPG
-686 FPGNAA
+686 YPGNAA
-692 TSSRYFD
+692 TSPRYRD

-712 HGTETI
+712 RGTETI

-755 LSNPWQGYPGGNPF
+755 FSDPWQGYPGGNPF
-769 PAPTVF
+769 PSPLVF

-780 FPTGGT
+780 FPAGGT
-786 YVFEPP
+786 YVFEPA

-805 VQKQVGSDWLVTA
+805 VQKQVGTDWLVTA
-818 SYLGNKTTHQWLGYE
+818 SYLGNKTTNQWLGHE
-833 MNPAVYIPGS
+833 MNPAVYIPGT
-843 CVPGQYGLIAN
+843 CVAGQYGLTAN

-863 NARRFFA
+863 NARRIFA
-870 LAKAYGQYF
+870 LSKPYGQYF
-879 GSAITVDTAGNASY
+879 GSAITVDTDGNASY
-893 NALLLTLQHR
+893 NAMLLTLQHR
-903 MSHHFSVLTNYT
+903 MRHNFSILTNYT

-934 DTQNRRAEWGNCAA
+934 DPQNRRAEWGNCAA

-956 SLVFTTPQFR
+956 SLVFRSPQFR
-966 STWLHRLA
+966 STWMKRLA
-974 SDWQASGIYTSRSGS
+974 GDWQASGIYTFTSGS

-1002 GLGSDRPNVA
+1002 GVGSDRPNVA
-1012 ADWHVANP
+1012 ADWQVDNP
-1020 GIKQWFNTSAFTRQ
+1020 TIKQWFNTSAFTRQ
-1034 PAGTL
+1034 AAGTF
-1039 GNAAR
+1039 GNAGR
-1044 GTILGPSAW
+1044 STILGPSNW
-1053 NVDAALWRTFRIT
+1053 NLDAALWRTFRIT
-1066 ESTKMD
+1066 ENTKMD

-1079 VFNHTRFA
+1079 VLNHTRFN

-1112 LALKLAF
+1112 LALKVNF